1 MTHGRAGTRVSLRRQ
16 LPLQLWACAVGM
28 ITLAGPSH
36 ANPDAA
42 PEPARPLVAAA
53 SDLKFA
59 LDEIL
64 AAFARETGI
73 EPRVTYG
80 SSGNLQRQIAHGA
93 PYELFLSADEA
104 FVHAL
109 ADRKLTRDRGELY
122 AIGRIA
128 LFAPHGSP
136 LAVDPGLDGLERYL
150 AERPAGR
157 IAIANPEHAPYGRAA
172 GQALRARGLW
182 DAALPRLL
190 YGENVAQAAQ
200 FASSGDAD
208 GGIIAHSLAASP
220 ALRQRGRYALIA
232 PGLHAPLR
240 QRMVLLAQAS
250 PAAERLYRYLRT
262 PPVHAILARH
272 GFERPEE

>member
-1 MTHGRAGTRVSLRRQ
+1 MHGRAGTRVSLRRQ
-16 LPLQLWACAVGM
+16 LPLQLWACVAAVL
-28 ITLAGPSH
+28 TLAGPSH

-42 PEPARPLVAAA
+42 AGAARPLVAAA

-64 AAFARETGI
+64 AAFAAETGI
-73 EPRVTYG
+73 EARVTYG
-80 SSGNLQRQIAHGA
+80 SSGNLHRQIAHGA

-104 FVHAL
+104 FVEAL
-109 ADRKLTRDRGELY
+109 ADRNLTQDRGELY
-122 AIGRIA
+122 AIGRIV

-136 LAVDPGLDGLERYL
+136 LAVDPGLDGLDRYL
-150 AERPAGR
+150 AARPAGR
-157 IAIANPEHAPYGRAA
+157 IAIANPAHAPYGRAA
-172 GQALRARGLW
+172 EQALRARGLW
-182 DAALPRLL
+182 EGALPHLL

-220 ALRQRGRYALIA
+220 VLRQRGRFALI
-232 PGLHAPLR
+232 PRERHAPLR
-240 QRMVLLAQAS
+240 QRMVLLPRAS

-262 PPVHAILARH
+262 PAARAILSRH